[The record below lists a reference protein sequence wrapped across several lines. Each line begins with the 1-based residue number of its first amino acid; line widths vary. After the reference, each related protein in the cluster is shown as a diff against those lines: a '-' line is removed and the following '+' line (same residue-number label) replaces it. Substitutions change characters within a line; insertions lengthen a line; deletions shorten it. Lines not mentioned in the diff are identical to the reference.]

1 MINQVRNTVLSIIN
15 KNNNGYMT
23 PEEFNDFARQ
33 AQLEIY
39 ENYFFQLASWKAK
52 QNARRSGESYA
63 DIVREMVEVLDTFSE
78 TKPLNHNSG
87 NTFFSPSL
95 STTGDDWYTLNRLTA
110 YETLLASGTNDVIV
124 VNQLVDN
131 LATFIDDGVSVGD
144 IVINADPA
152 LTGTDTKFAYVTDVP
167 ANVSVVLTADIF
179 TGLGT
184 PYKILKAADAR
195 DVERVDQSKIIK
207 LNASNLTSPTS
218 HYPAYT
224 LQDELVSA
232 YPLTINSFGELFCQY
247 ARYPVDPKWTY
258 NSIGADGDPVFNPT
272 ASDYQDFE
280 LPLSDSI
287 DLVIKICQ
295 YAGISIRE
303 EEVVG
308 FEQRE
313 EQLTLQTES

>member
-1 MINQVRNTVLSIIN
+1 
-15 KNNNGYMT
+15 MT

-78 TKPLNHNSG
+78 TKPLSHNSG

-110 YETLLASGTNDVIV
+110 YETLLAQGNNDSVGL
-124 VNQLVDN
+124 NALEDSTAN
-131 LATFIDDGVSVGD
+131 FITQGVSVGD
-144 IVINADPA
+144 IVISLDPA
-152 LTGTDTKFAYVTDVP
+152 LTASDAKYAYVVDVQ
-167 ANVSVVLTADIF
+167 AQTLGLTTDIF
-179 TGLGT
+179 PNQPVG
-184 PYKILKAADAR
+184 YRVYKAADAK

-218 HYPAYT
+218 NYPAYT

-232 YPLTINSFGELFCQY
+232 YPLTIDAFGELFCQY

-258 NSIGADGDPVFNPT
+258 NSIGADGDPVFNPS

>member
-33 AQLEIY
+33 AQLEIF
-39 ENYFFQLASWKAK
+39 ENYFFQLANWKAK

-63 DIVREMVEVLDTFSE
+63 DIVREMNEVIDTFSE
-78 TKPLNHNSG
+78 TKPLSHNSG
-87 NTFFSPSL
+87 NTFFSPSP
-95 STTGDDWYTLNRLTA
+95 STTGSDWYTLNRLTA
-110 YETLLASGTNDVIV
+110 YNTVTASGTNDNVALNV
-124 VNQLVDN
+124 LEDSTAN
-131 LATFIDDGVSVGD
+131 FITSGVKVGD
-144 IVINADPA
+144 IVISLDPA
-152 LTGTDTKFAYVTDVP
+152 LTATQDKYAYVTLVQTSSLSLTSNIFP
-167 ANVSVVLTADIF
+167 NQPVGYKVLNVSE
-179 TGLGT
+179 
-184 PYKILKAADAR
+184 AR

-207 LNASNLTSPTS
+207 LNNSNLTSPTTD
-218 HYPAYT
+218 YPAYS
-224 LQDELVSA
+224 LQDELVTA
-232 YPLTINSFGELFCQY
+232 YPTSIDEFGELFCQY
-247 ARYPVDPKWTY
+247 VRYPVDPKWTY
-258 NSIGADGDPVFNPT
+258 NSIGANGDPVFNPLAT
-272 ASDYQDFE
+272 DYQDFE

-303 EEVVG
+303 QEVVG